1 MQHGAR
7 HDVGDRGFDAELKLV
22 TSLFVDLVGSLETIS
37 AVGPQHASSY
47 FETYREQLI
56 QIAHHHG
63 GTVGT
68 VAGDGILFLFGAP
81 KANSKHASNACLAAL
96 EMMSAAGG
104 QNGSGPQ
111 MELRIGMSTG
121 EILVK
126 PVEIDIGWHYD
137 ATGVSVHVASRLQSL
152 AKSGTIVME
161 QMTHD
166 LAGDGFLIEEL
177 GPHDIRGL
185 NQSLQLYELRG
196 IRNSSLVARKNGP
209 ARFVGRRNEIQKLIE
224 ICTAPARD
232 SARVVLIVGD
242 PGIGKSRL
250 ISELN
255 AEIEKSNSQQALYCR
270 GFYGLFEPFSAVREC
285 VRQLVVEPDQISR
298 EVFLENIMQLRADRQ
313 LADVLTATIGNL
325 HAELFSGLDTDAMRP
340 AKNLDSSIG
349 KKLNTIRQ
357 GFRNLVDIVRSDGG
371 AVFLIDEFLELD
383 SESKEIFFHLMSA
396 QAEFPGTFVLTCRS
410 ERVAEL
416 LTRDLANIEVI
427 NIAGLSDDAS
437 VALAA
442 ELNESVQFEAGADPK
457 AISFSDLARRSG
469 GNPLF
474 LQEMMTAYLRGTRD
488 AASRLTADT
497 ATLSM
502 AQTPVLQTVIAERI
516 DQFLP
521 KQRTVLKVAS
531 VLGEEFPLA
540 ILAKVLSRLEL
551 EWSSVE
557 NLVAGRILA
566 FAKAPDCTYLR
577 FIHPLFREVTANSIV
592 ERDEIKF
599 HTAAF
604 EAMEPGLGLGDQALA
619 LARAHHAK
627 CARLWAQ
634 AGEAFRLAGVLSNGR
649 AMNTQA
655 IEMFNEALAASE
667 HLTDARQRAH
677 VRVNLM
683 LEMRNPLFQIGD
695 LGGVADRLNEAKRT
709 LAVADDPRQRGKIL
723 SFESHVSWLRGQ
735 PSAAQE
741 AGQKVSDIARG
752 IGDAAMNVRANFHQG
767 LASAAFGHDDKAVG
781 LLGSVVGAISD
792 GVHSDYLGVN
802 RSLLVLAQSYKARS
816 LMYCGRIDESVQA
829 AQSALDAAEPSD
841 DILAHIIARISAGI
855 VFLPADRPGEC
866 HAAFKSA
873 LSLLDSVEA
882 RLMRP
887 VFKANYG
894 LMHLCIGD
902 TESGRALI
910 EQSIKESTKIDL
922 NFELGKKYLYL
933 SFCHLV
939 SGDNELALAALDA
952 GARASTNSE
961 ETRVAGIAEQ
971 LSKHIRERPPKG
983 RDGVAE
989 LFDASLKTYP
999 AIMAL
1004 SRSL

>member
-1 MQHGAR
+1 MQRIAR
-7 HDVGDRGFDAELKLV
+7 HDNDNRGFEAELKLV

-37 AVGPQHASSY
+37 VVGPQHASNY
-47 FETYREQLI
+47 FEHYREQLI
-56 QIAHHHG
+56 EIAHHHG

-68 VAGDGILFLFGAP
+68 VAGDGVLFLFGAP
-81 KANSKHASNACLAAL
+81 TANSKHASNACLAAL
-96 EMMSAAGG
+96 EMMSAAEN
-104 QNGSGPQ
+104 QNESDPQ

-137 ATGVSVHVASRLQSL
+137 ATGVSVHVASRLQSM
-152 AKSGTIVME
+152 AESGTIIME

-185 NQSLQLYELRG
+185 KQPLQLYELRG
-196 IRNSSLVARKNGP
+196 IKINTSVVRKSGP
-209 ARFVGRRNEIQKLIE
+209 ARFLGRQNEIQQLME
-224 ICTAPARD
+224 ICSASARD

-250 ISELN
+250 ISEVN
-255 AEIEKSNSQQALYCR
+255 AEIEKSNSQQALFCR

-285 VRQLVVEPDQISR
+285 VRQLVAEPDQISR
-298 EVFLENIMQLRADRQ
+298 EMFLDGIMQFRTDRQ
-313 LADVLTATIGNL
+313 PEEMLSATIGNL
-325 HAELFSGLDTDAMRP
+325 HTELFGGTEPEGVRP

-349 KKLNTIRQ
+349 KKLNTILQ
-357 GFRNLVDIVRSDGG
+357 GFRSLLDITQSEGG

-383 SESKEIFFHLMSA
+383 GESKEIFFHLMSP
-396 QAEFPGTFVLTCRS
+396 QAEFPGTFILSCRS

-416 LTRDLANIEVI
+416 LKRDLANIEVI
-427 NIAGLSDDAS
+427 KIAGLSDDAS
-437 VALAA
+437 VALAT
-442 ELNESVQFEAGADPK
+442 ELNEGGQAETGSDSQTM
-457 AISFSDLARRSG
+457 SFPELARRSG

-474 LQEMMTAYLRGTRD
+474 LQEMMTAHLRNARD
-488 AASRLTADT
+488 ATSRPAAET

-516 DQFLP
+516 DRFLP
-521 KQRTVLKVAS
+521 KQRQVLKVAS
-531 VLGEEFPLA
+531 ILGEEFPVA

-557 NLVAGRILA
+557 TLVEGQILT
-566 FAKAPDCTYLR
+566 FAREPECTYLR
-577 FIHPLFREVTANSIV
+577 FIHPLFREVSANSIV
-592 ERDEIKF
+592 EHDETKF

-634 AGEAFRLAGVLSNGR
+634 ASEAFRLAGVLSNER

-655 IEMFNEALAASE
+655 IEMFNEALAASK
-667 HLTDARQRAH
+667 HLTDPGQRAD

-695 LGGVADRLNEAKRT
+695 LGGVANSLNEAKKA
-709 LAVADDPRQRGKIL
+709 LAEGGDPRQRGKIL

-741 AGQKVSDIARG
+741 AGRKVSDIAQA
-752 IGDAAMNVRANFHQG
+752 IGDPAMNVRANFHQG

-781 LLGSVVGAISD
+781 FLGRSVRAISD

-802 RSLLVLAQSYKARS
+802 LSLMVLAQSYKARS
-816 LMYCGRIDESVQA
+816 LMYCGRVAESVQA
-829 AQSALDAAEPSD
+829 VQSALDAAEKSD
-841 DILAHIIARISAGI
+841 DIFAHIIARISAGI

-866 HAAFKSA
+866 QAAFKSA

-887 VFKANYG
+887 VFEANYG
-894 LMHLCIGD
+894 LMHLCMGD
-902 TESGRALI
+902 TASGRALI
-910 EQSIKESTKIDL
+910 ERSIKESTKIDL

-939 SGDNELALAALDA
+939 SGDTELALAALDT
-952 GARASTNSE
+952 GARASIDSE
-961 ETRVAGIAEQ
+961 ETKVADIAEY
-971 LSKHIRERPPKG
+971 LSKRIRERPPAG
-983 RDGVAE
+983 RDAVAE

>member
-1 MQHGAR
+1 MQHTAR
-7 HDVGDRGFDAELKLV
+7 HDGDDRGFEAELKLV

-37 AVGPQHASSY
+37 VVGPQHASSY
-47 FETYREQLI
+47 FERYREQLI
-56 QIAHHHG
+56 DIAHHHG

-81 KANSKHASNACLAAL
+81 TANSKHASNACLAAL
-96 EMMSAAGG
+96 EMMSAAGD
-104 QNGSGPQ
+104 QDGSGPK

-152 AKSGTIVME
+152 AESGAIIME

-177 GPHDIRGL
+177 GPHAIRGL
-185 NQSLQLYELRG
+185 NQPLQLYQLRG
-196 IRNSSLVARKNGP
+196 IKINAPVARKSGP
-209 ARFVGRRNEIQKLIE
+209 ARFFGRQNEIRKLME
-224 ICTAPARD
+224 ICSAPAGD

-250 ISELN
+250 ISEAN
-255 AEIEKSNSQQALYCR
+255 AEIEKSNSQQALFCR

-285 VRQLVVEPDQISR
+285 VHQLVVEPDQINR
-298 EVFLENIMQLRADRQ
+298 EMFLDRIMQFRADQRPEE
-313 LADVLTATIGNL
+313 VWNATIGNL
-325 HAELFSGLDTDAMRP
+325 HTELFGGTEPDGVRP
-340 AKNLDSSIG
+340 ANNLDSSVG
-349 KKLNTIRQ
+349 KKLFTIRQ
-357 GFRNLVDIVRSDGG
+357 GFRSLVDITRSDGG

-383 SESKEIFFHLMSA
+383 SESKEIFFHLMSPE
-396 QAEFPGTFVLTCRS
+396 AEFPGTFILSCRS

-416 LTRDLANIEVI
+416 LKRDLSNIEVI
-427 NIAGLSDDAS
+427 KIAGLSDDAS

-442 ELNESVQFEAGADPK
+442 ELSESVQVGAGAVPQS
-457 AISFSDLARRSG
+457 ISFPELARRSG

-474 LQEMMTAYLRGTRD
+474 LQEMMTAHLRGTRD
-488 AASRLTADT
+488 ATSHPAAKTA
-497 ATLSM
+497 AVSM

-516 DQFLP
+516 DRFLP
-521 KQRTVLKVAS
+521 KQRQVLKVAS
-531 VLGEEFPLA
+531 ILGEEFPVA
-540 ILAKVLSRLEL
+540 ILAKVLSRLGL

-557 NLVAGRILA
+557 TLVSGQILT
-566 FAKAPDCTYLR
+566 FAREPECTNLR
-577 FIHPLFREVTANSIV
+577 FIHPLFREVSANSIV

-599 HTAAF
+599 HAAAF
-604 EAMEPGLGLGDQALA
+604 DAMESGLGLGDQALA

-627 CARLWAQ
+627 CARLWTQ
-634 AGEAFRLAGVLSNGR
+634 ACEAFRLAGVLSNGR

-667 HLTDARQRAH
+667 HLTDPRQRAH

-695 LGGVADRLNEAKRT
+695 LGGVANSLNEAKKT
-709 LAVADDPRQRGKIL
+709 LAEADDPLQRGKIL

-741 AGQKVSDIARG
+741 AGRKVSDIARG
-752 IGDAAMNVRANFHQG
+752 TGDAAMNVRANFHQG
-767 LASAAFGHDDKAVG
+767 LASLAFGHDDKAVG
-781 LLGSVVGAISD
+781 FLGRVVSAISD

-802 RSLLVLAQSYKARS
+802 LGLLVMAQSYKARS
-816 LMYCGRIDESVQA
+816 LMYCGRIAESVQA
-829 AQSALDAAEPSD
+829 AQSALDAAEQSD
-841 DILAHIIARISAGI
+841 DIFAHIIARISAGI

-873 LSLLDSVEA
+873 LTLLDSVEA

-887 VFKANYG
+887 VFEANYG
-894 LMHLCIGD
+894 LMHLCMGD
-902 TESGRALI
+902 MASGKALI
-910 EQSIKESTKIDL
+910 ERSIKESTKIDL

-939 SGDNELALAALDA
+939 SGDTELALAALDA
-952 GARASTNSE
+952 GARASIDSE
-961 ETRVAGIAEQ
+961 ETIVAGIAGR
-971 LSKHIRERPPKG
+971 LSKRIRERPPAG